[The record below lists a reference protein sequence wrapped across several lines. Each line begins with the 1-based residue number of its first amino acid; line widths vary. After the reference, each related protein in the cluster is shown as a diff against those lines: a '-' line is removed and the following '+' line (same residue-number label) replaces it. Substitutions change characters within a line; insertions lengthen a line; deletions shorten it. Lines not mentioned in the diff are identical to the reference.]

1 MKKIKQ
7 CIYTIILLFTCVVA
21 SPFIYKQIWDAS
33 AEKKKAE
40 KLPPITL
47 ESLSQTATTTSSD
60 VTTVP
65 TKEQPTSADSTAA
78 SAETAATTETVAATT
93 TEPVQMFVKS
103 DPSYFDDAL
112 FIGDSRTVGLM
123 DYGTLKNADYFC
135 SVGLASYKV
144 DSEYIDGNS
153 FAGLLQSKQYGKVYI
168 MLGINEVGNDFEYT
182 INAYKSV
189 VDTVKQYQP
198 NAIIVVQANLHVTT
212 GAETS
217 SISNARIN
225 YLNSLIAS
233 LADNK
238 TVFYIDV
245 NPIFDDPNG
254 NLREDVS
261 GDGIHFYGNYYPM
274 WCEWLCMNTVAVDN
288 GQSPEQKY
296 VQDDQQDGGQSAE
309 QKYVQDGQPEEQ

>member
-47 ESLSQTATTTSSD
+47 DSLSQTATTTSSD

-65 TKEQPTSADSTAA
+65 SKEQPTSADSTAA
-78 SAETAATTETVAATT
+78 SSETAATTETVTT
-93 TEPVQMFVKS
+93 TTTAPVQTFVKS

-112 FIGDSRTVGLM
+112 FIGDSRTVGLR

-144 DSEYIDGNS
+144 DSEYIDGNN
-153 FAGLLQSKQYGKVYI
+153 FAGLLQSKRYGKVYI

-182 INAYKSV
+182 INAYRSV

-198 NAIIVVQANLHVTT
+198 NAIIVVQANLHVTPE
-212 GAETS
+212 AETS

-225 YLNSLIAS
+225 YLNSLMAQ

-238 TVFYIDV
+238 TVFYVDV

-261 GDGIHFYGNYYPM
+261 GDGIHFYGNYYPI

-288 GQSPEQKY
+288 GQSAGGQPTEQ
-296 VQDDQQDGGQSAE
+296 VQDDQQDDGGQPAA
-309 QKYVQDGQPEEQ
+309 Q

>member
-47 ESLSQTATTTSSD
+47 DSLSQTATTTSSD

-65 TKEQPTSADSTAA
+65 SKEQPTSADSTAA
-78 SAETAATTETVAATT
+78 SSETAATTETVTT
-93 TEPVQMFVKS
+93 TTTAPVQTFVKS

-112 FIGDSRTVGLM
+112 FIGDSRTVGLR

-144 DSEYIDGNS
+144 DSEYIDGNN
-153 FAGLLQSKQYGKVYI
+153 FAGLLQSKRYGKVYI

-182 INAYKSV
+182 INAYRSV

-198 NAIIVVQANLHVTT
+198 NAIIVVQANLHVTPE
-212 GAETS
+212 AETS

-225 YLNSLIAS
+225 YLNSLMAQ

-238 TVFYIDV
+238 TVFYVDV

-261 GDGIHFYGNYYPM
+261 GDGIHFYGNYYPI

-288 GQSPEQKY
+288 GQSAGGQSTEQ
-296 VQDDQQDGGQSAE
+296 VQDDQQDDGGQPAA
-309 QKYVQDGQPEEQ
+309 Q